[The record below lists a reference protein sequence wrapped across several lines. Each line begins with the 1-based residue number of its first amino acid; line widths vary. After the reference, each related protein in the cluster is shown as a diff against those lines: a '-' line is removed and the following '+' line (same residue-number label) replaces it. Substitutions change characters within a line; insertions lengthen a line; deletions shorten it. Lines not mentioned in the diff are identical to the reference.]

1 MKKTFEGVVISVKM
15 QKTVVVKIARKYPH
29 PLYKKLIKVD
39 NKINADI
46 ANFVPVIGDRVKIG
60 EAKPIS
66 KTKHFK
72 VLEVIKNGSK

>member
-1 MKKTFEGVVISVKM
+1 MKKTLEGVVVSIKM
-15 QKTVVVKIARKYPH
+15 QKTAVVKVTRKYPH

-39 NKINADI
+39 SKVSADI
-46 ANFVPVIGDRVKIG
+46 ANFTPVVGDRVKIG

-72 VLEVIKNGSK
+72 ILEVIKNDSK